1 MKKYS
6 ILLSATSVIFALAS
20 CQKVADV
27 EPVIVEEG
35 SVPFELVANFAD
47 PAAQTKTSLS
57 LSDWKVNWEDGDILY
72 AVTTDEEWGVEYN
85 SDKTAESIAE
95 FTYSSA
101 TEKFTTAK
109 EISDGSHTF
118 NFLYTNGTQKSYHR
132 GASTTFQLYTNQ
144 SYDVLNP
151 TANIKAYDALAGQA
165 TVTTPAS
172 FVDVEMS
179 HLFTIL
185 KVTIKNKTGADLT
198 ASKFEITA
206 DGAYLYGVFNVLFGA
221 TPSVTYSK
229 NGGSTIAVNI
239 TNGSIANNGTIDV
252 YLVMAP
258 LNSYTG
264 DITFKVTDSASKTYS
279 RTNTI
284 SSAITLAAGTYN
296 SATHTLVDADPAET
310 VLYSCGF
317 ESSEDFTTGTNYK
330 STVIGGP
337 TSPSKQWE
345 VYYGNFSTSSKITG
359 SASVALRRYSSDDEH
374 GYAEMKFDVT
384 GGPTK
389 VTFNAKAAESNS
401 AKLKLTIEYS
411 TDSGGSWTTVTG
423 YSAKSLTSSAAPYE
437 FSVAGA
443 PGKYRLRFSIDASST
458 KPTSGNAQMTIDDI
472 TIIK

>member
-6 ILLSATSVIFALAS
+6 ILLSAASVIFALAS
-20 CQKVADV
+20 CQKAVDE
-27 EPVIVEEG
+27 EPITVEEG

-47 PAAQTKTSLS
+47 PATQTKTALNLS
-57 LSDWKVNWEDGDILY
+57 TWKVDWEEGDIIY
-72 AVTTDEEWGVEYN
+72 AVTTDEAWGEPYPSEN
-85 SDKTAESIAE
+85 DAAA

-101 TEKFTTAK
+101 TEKFTTDKA
-109 EISDGSHTF
+109 IADGSHTF
-118 NFLYTNGTQKSYHR
+118 NFLYTPSTQKSYHR
-132 GASTTFQLYTNQ
+132 GASSTFQLYTNQ
-144 SYDVLNP
+144 TYDVSDP
-151 TANIKAYDALAGQA
+151 TANLKTYDALAGQA
-165 TVTTPAS
+165 TVTTPTS

-179 HLFTIL
+179 HLFTL
-185 KVTIKNKTGADLT
+185 MKVTIKNKTGADLT
-198 ASKFEITA
+198 ATKFEITA
-206 DGAYLYGVFNVLFGA
+206 KSGTYLYGVFDVTFGA
-221 TPSVTYSK
+221 TPSVSYNK
-229 NGGSTIAVNI
+229 NGGNTIGVNI
-239 TNGSIANNGTIDV
+239 ANGAIANNGTIDV

-279 RTNTI
+279 RTNSI

-317 ESSEDFTTGTNYK
+317 ESSEGFTTGTNYK

-389 VTFNAKAAESNS
+389 VTFNAKAAESGS

-443 PGKYRLRFSIDASST
+443 PDKYRLRFSIDASST